1 MGTARYARPMT
12 RLRPVVLSGGSGTRL
27 WPLSTPELPKQFVP
41 LFHGRSLFDLTLSR
55 LAGLPGAFGPTIV
68 TGSRHVSLVERA
80 LAASAVEGFRIIV
93 EPVGRNTAPAAF
105 AAALSADGDDV
116 LVIAPSDQL
125 VSDTE
130 AFQRAVVASADLA
143 DEGAIVAFGI
153 EPSRPETGYG
163 YIELGEPHDEAAYRI
178 RRFREKPDLET
189 ATSMSGDGRHVWNSG
204 MFVSRADSLLAQAR
218 RHCPQVLE
226 AVEASMPPAGGRLVE
241 LGSSFRAVESISFD
255 YAIMEKTAQA
265 LVLPIEVGW
274 DDVGSYESLLA
285 ALGRDDSG
293 NHVSGS
299 VILDDVEGSFIWASS
314 RTVAV
319 AGMSD
324 VVVVETEDAVL
335 VLPIDRSQ
343 GVRDMAGRVDQ
354 V

>member
-1 MGTARYARPMT
+1 M
-12 RLRPVVLSGGSGTRL
+12 VLSGGSGTRL
-27 WPLSTPELPKQFVP
+27 WPLSTPQLPKQFVP
-41 LFHGRSLFDLTLSR
+41 LFQGRSLFELTLSR
-55 LAGLPGAFGPTIV
+55 LAGLPGAGGPTIV

-80 LAASAVEGFRIIV
+80 LAAFGVEGSRIIV

-105 AAALSADGDDV
+105 AAALSAGGDDV
-116 LVIAPSDQL
+116 LVIAPSDHL
-125 VSDTE
+125 ISDTE
-130 AFQRAVVASADLA
+130 AFQQAVVASAELA
-143 DEGAIVAFGI
+143 DEGAIVTFGI

-163 YIELGEPHDEAAYRI
+163 YIELGDPQDDAAYRVH
-178 RRFREKPDLET
+178 RFREKPDLDT
-189 ATSMSGDGRHVWNSG
+189 ATSMSSDGRHVWNSG
-204 MFVSRADSLLAQAR
+204 MFVARADYLLEEAR

-226 AVEASMPPAGGRLVE
+226 AVEASMPRAGGQLIE
-241 LGSSFRAVESISFD
+241 LGPSFREVEPISID
-255 YAIMEKTAQA
+255 YAIMEKTSQA

-285 ALGRDDSG
+285 AIGRDDRG

-299 VILDDVEGSFIWASS
+299 VILDDVERSFIWASS

-335 VLPIDRSQ
+335 VLPIERSQ
-343 GVRDMAGRVDQ
+343 EVRDIAGRVDQ